1 VYETLVN
8 ENMKSLKEILEMLDA
23 GKIDSQ
29 YNKLLSIYQRTI
41 QRFHSPL
48 FTKREGV
55 PIETLLEVESTAL
68 QAVDLIRESML
79 EHQKIL
85 QESLKGTFGNFSY
98 LWISPDGTR
107 HNIPAENAEWGY
119 LFKDVASNATVNIP
133 RGADKYILEAD
144 GVRYVFSV
152 RETEDSATIVPLQQ
166 RFTKDVSFSG
176 GYVKSPLLG
185 EYPPGQ
191 GGDDLKGL
199 EVRLDEGDKNYFI
212 GFEKIKVH
220 ITYDVGEGSRT
231 GFINYI
237 SAQDF
242 IEHGIVFP
250 LPLQPEERKRMT
262 DTANITLEGMFKST
276 TIEKD
281 KEEKIENHS
290 FPLGSYDV
298 SLPPRP

>member
-1 VYETLVN
+1 GGKGNLEIPIKGGTLTIKFDPFEGDSGRPSLDIHKRFVYETLVN

-119 LFKDVASNATVNIP
+119 LFKDVASNATVN
-133 RGADKYILEAD
+133 
-144 GVRYVFSV
+144 
-152 RETEDSATIVPLQQ
+152 
-166 RFTKDVSFSG
+166 
-176 GYVKSPLLG
+176 
-185 EYPPGQ
+185 
-191 GGDDLKGL
+191 
-199 EVRLDEGDKNYFI
+199 
-212 GFEKIKVH
+212 
-220 ITYDVGEGSRT
+220 
-231 GFINYI
+231 
-237 SAQDF
+237 
-242 IEHGIVFP
+242 
-250 LPLQPEERKRMT
+250 
-262 DTANITLEGMFKST
+262 
-276 TIEKD
+276 
-281 KEEKIENHS
+281 
-290 FPLGSYDV
+290 
-298 SLPPRP
+298 